1 MLPSIIVF
9 ILYLFIYV
17 VLHRL
22 SKVVRKRVSAYVFVY
37 LICWAPDVVVH
48 LLPYFTDC
56 NLFILYA
63 LTALVNPLQ
72 GTASPSPSCHPWDL
86 STPTTSIG
94 FLNCVV
100 YALTNSGLRRKTS
113 KKRLA
118 LIFLLS
124 PLLVIPSFLY
134 LLIVRWAWRLAG
146 YAFGQVLVQPNDTS
160 EEVIDASEFP
170 SCVDYGFDSN
180 SGTASVQSIPAVVD
194 QQYCSSSSEE
204 DVKADPDTTSIDE
217 LLFGYSSRSQRW

>member
-72 GTASPSPSCHPWDL
+72 GTASL
-86 STPTTSIG
+86 S
-94 FLNCVV
+94 
-100 YALTNSGLRRKTS
+100 
-113 KKRLA
+113 
-118 LIFLLS
+118 LLS
-124 PLLVIPSFLY
+124 PMGSLNTNNLNRIPQLRSVRADQLRIAKENIQKTIGSHLPVISVAGHSVLPLSPDRPMGLE
-134 LLIVRWAWRLAG
+134 IGRLCLRTG
-146 YAFGQVLVQPNDTS
+146 P
-160 EEVIDASEFP
+160 
-170 SCVDYGFDSN
+170 
-180 SGTASVQSIPAVVD
+180 
-194 QQYCSSSSEE
+194 CS
-204 DVKADPDTTSIDE
+204 T
-217 LLFGYSSRSQRW
+217 